1 MKASGRT
8 APSVSVV
15 IPTKGGRAEL
25 IERSLGRLLAD
36 PATKEVIVV
45 LDHEDP
51 ETEAMIRDVAR
62 SNDRVR
68 LERPPR
74 EPDPILDREQLARDT
89 GAQLARGEVIL
100 ALDDDIE
107 PIPGLVTGHAMR
119 HLGERNL
126 VVLGHLPVRAR
137 DPSEA
142 PEPASVLA
150 SKGYESARARLQ
162 EDADNV
168 LKGLWGGNISLR
180 KETWIRASRNRNPVG
195 ASYHVDQEFGL
206 RLRESGARG
215 VFAPE
220 LEGAHHHMGSAT
232 TMLETARSSGFG
244 QARLHAA
251 YPHDVAD
258 PDQVLV
264 ESSRLARVL
273 LRGSRHR
280 IGWVVLTRTAE
291 AAARVARRCHLR
303 RTEYV
308 ALLALH
314 RLGFARGVREGSRS
328 QISAGLEEP
337 ADPPR

>member
-1 MKASGRT
+1 V
-8 APSVSVV
+8 SVSVV
-15 IPTKGGRAEL
+15 IPTKGGRAQL

-36 PATKEVIVV
+36 PATTEVIVV

-51 ETEAMIRDVAR
+51 DTEAMIRDVAR
-62 SNDRVR
+62 SDNRVR

-89 GAQLARGEVIL
+89 GAELARGEVIL
-100 ALDDDIE
+100 ALDDDVE
-107 PIPGLVTGHAMR
+107 PIPRLVTGHAMR
-119 HLGERNL
+119 HLGQRDL
-126 VVLGHLPVRAR
+126 VVLGYYPVRALE
-137 DPSEA
+137 PSQR

-150 SKGYESARARLQ
+150 SKGYERACARLQ
-162 EDADNV
+162 ENADNV

-180 KETWIRASRNRNPVG
+180 KETWIRASRDRDPVG

-206 RLRESGARG
+206 RLRDSGARG

-220 LEGAHHHMGSAT
+220 LEGAHHHTGSAT

-258 PDQVLV
+258 PEQVLA
-264 ESSRLARVL
+264 ESSRLARLL
-273 LRGSRHR
+273 LRGSRYR
-280 IGWVVLTRTAE
+280 IGWIVMTRTAE
-291 AAARVARRCHLR
+291 AAGRVAHRYRLR

-308 ALLALH
+308 ALVALH
-314 RLGFARGVREGSRS
+314 RLGFARGVREGARS
-328 QISAGLEEP
+328 QLSAGLEEP
-337 ADPPR
+337 ADAPR